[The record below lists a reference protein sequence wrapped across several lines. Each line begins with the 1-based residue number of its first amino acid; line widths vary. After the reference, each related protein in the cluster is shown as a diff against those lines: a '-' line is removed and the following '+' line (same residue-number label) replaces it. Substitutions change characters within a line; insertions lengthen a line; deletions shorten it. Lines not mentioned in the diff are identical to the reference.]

1 MNSKSRTPASATTT
15 RGAQTRQAIL
25 DASIELVCEYGYA
38 GTSVSMVCKK
48 VGIAKTALYW
58 HFGSKSGL
66 MAAVLDEVTSSWITE
81 LEERS
86 NRGGTPQEQLDG
98 LVNGL
103 RELVQERSHLFRII
117 LIPVM
122 ESGTVE
128 PELREITRALTQQ
141 AIEAIAG
148 GFNQSAGFEL
158 PDSEMLAHT
167 IISLTHGALRRL
179 LMEPEVDLEPFF
191 EDLHRT
197 IRVLVADRL
206 RRLAKSR

>member
-1 MNSKSRTPASATTT
+1 MNSKTPPSATSKTS

-58 HFGSKSGL
+58 HFGSKAGL
-66 MAAVLDEVTSSWITE
+66 MAAVLDEVTGSWITE

-98 LVNGL
+98 LVDGL
-103 RELVQERSHLFRII
+103 RDLVEHRSHLFRII

-122 ESGTVE
+122 ESGTVA
-128 PELREITRALTQQ
+128 PELREITRELTHRALK
-141 AIEAIAG
+141 AISD

-158 PDSEMLAHT
+158 PESEMLAHT

-191 EDLHRT
+191 KDLHRT

-206 RRLAKSR
+206 RRLAKAR

>member
-1 MNSKSRTPASATTT
+1 MNSEDPKQSSAKTA

-25 DASIELVCEYGYA
+25 EASIELVCEYGYA

-58 HFGSKSGL
+58 HFGSKAGL
-66 MAAVLDEVTSSWITE
+66 MAAVLDEVTSSWIAE
-81 LEERS
+81 LEDRS

-98 LVNGL
+98 LVEGL
-103 RELVQERSHLFRII
+103 RELVEERSHLFRII
-117 LIPVM
+117 LIPVL
-122 ESGTVE
+122 ESGTVA
-128 PELREITRALTQQ
+128 PELRDITRDLTQQ
-141 AIEAIAG
+141 ALEAIAT
-148 GFNQSAGFEL
+148 GFNRSAGFEL
-158 PDSEMLAHT
+158 PDSDLLAHT

-191 EDLHRT
+191 KDLHRI